1 MSTSV
6 AQSAPVS
13 DPTGPATA
21 RTPAS
26 DADHPVGGVIPVTDT
41 PNLRLVIEED
51 RSSGSYIY
59 KTVDVR
65 TGNVV
70 QQVPREEVLRLREA
84 AGYQPGAVIDAR
96 G

>member
-6 AQSAPVS
+6 APSAPAS
-13 DPTGPATA
+13 DPSGPVTA
-21 RTPAS
+21 RTPTS
-26 DADHPVGGVIPVTDT
+26 DADQPVGGIVPVADT

-51 RSSGSYIY
+51 RTSGSYIY

-65 TGNVV
+65 TGDVV

>member
-6 AQSAPVS
+6 AQSVPAS
-13 DPTGPATA
+13 DPSGPATA
-21 RTPAS
+21 RTPAT
-26 DADHPVGGVIPVTDT
+26 DADNPVGGVIPVTDT

-51 RSSGSYIY
+51 KTSGSYIY

>member
-1 MSTSV
+1 MSSSL
-6 AQSAPVS
+6 APSAPAT
-13 DPTGPATA
+13 DPSGPATV
-21 RTPAS
+21 RTPAA

-51 RSSGSYIY
+51 KTSGSYIY

-65 TGNVV
+65 TGDVV

>member
-6 AQSAPVS
+6 APSAPPQ

-21 RTPAS
+21 RTPAP
-26 DADHPVGGVIPVTDT
+26 DADQPVGGVIPVADT

-51 RSSGSYIY
+51 KTSGSYIY

-65 TGNVV
+65 TGNVI

-84 AGYQPGAVIDAR
+84 AGYQPGTVIDAR